1 MADMGRLILDLREK
15 TGAGMM
21 ACKKALTE
29 AGGSVD
35 EALTALRKKGLA
47 DAAKKSG
54 RISKEGLIA
63 IFVSGKSGAIVELN
77 SETDFVARV
86 DDFKKLADGLA
97 SSAASGDLKKPEDAK
112 PAIQPVFERLK
123 ENIVLRRFERFEL
136 DGPGLIAGYIHLGGK
151 KGSMVELG
159 VPSDAAAG
167 SPELGKLA
175 KELNLQIVAGS
186 PRYLDKEAVPAA
198 DVEKEREI
206 YSEQVR
212 AEKKPEAAIPK
223 IVEGKLRKLFFQA
236 FCLSEQLSVR
246 DNKTPIAKML
256 ETVGTKL
263 GGPVKIR
270 RFARFQLGE

>member
-29 AGGSVD
+29 AEGSMD
-35 EALTALRKKGLA
+35 EALTSLRKKGLA

-63 IFVSGKSGAIVELN
+63 ISVSGKTGAIVELN
-77 SETDFVARV
+77 CETDFVARV

-97 SSAASGDLKKPEDAK
+97 SSAASGDLKKPEDAG
-112 PAIQPVFERLK
+112 PSIQPVFERLK
-123 ENIVLRRFERFEL
+123 ENIVLRRLERFEL

-151 KGSMVELG
+151 RGSMVEIG

-167 SPELGKLA
+167 SQELVELA
-175 KELNLQIVAGS
+175 KELNLQIVAGA
-186 PRYLDKEAVPAA
+186 PRYLDKEAVPAI

-206 YSEQVR
+206 YSAQVR
-212 AEKKPEAAIPK
+212 AEKKPEAAVPK

-236 FCLSEQLSVR
+236 SCLMEQMSVR
-246 DNKTPIAKML
+246 DSKTPVAKII
-256 ETVGTKL
+256 ENAAAKI
-263 GGPVKIR
+263 GGPVKVR